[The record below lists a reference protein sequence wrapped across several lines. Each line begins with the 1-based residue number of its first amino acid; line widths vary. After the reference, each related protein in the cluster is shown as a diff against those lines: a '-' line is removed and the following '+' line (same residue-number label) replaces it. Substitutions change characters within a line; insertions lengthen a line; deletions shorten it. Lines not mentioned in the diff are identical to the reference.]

1 MDINLVSSP
10 PMAHAKADVGQTLGS
25 ITAKDVELKRNEQ
38 AQTQTQ
44 ANTITPSPDSEGV
57 NQEPDAEKL
66 NEVATELTDMMSM
79 MRKGLAFKVDDQSGR
94 PIVTVLDRDTGDI
107 IRQMP
112 TEEALALA
120 EKLSEVT
127 GLLMKTE
134 A

>member
-1 MDINLVSSP
+1 MAMDINIASSSSMVHNKVDLTQAP
-10 PMAHAKADVGQTLGS
+10 LKASASDVQ
-25 ITAKDVELKRNEQ
+25 LKRDAEVSTIDQTVEQSVIGNEQ
-38 AQTQTQ
+38 D
-44 ANTITPSPDSEGV
+44 PS
-57 NQEPDAEKL
+57 KL
-66 NEVATELTDMMSM
+66 NQVATDLSDMMSM
-79 MRKGLAFKVDDQSGR
+79 MRKGLAFKVDETSGQAV
-94 PIVTVLDRDTGDI
+94 VTVLDRDTGDV

>member
-1 MDINLVSSP
+1 MAMDINIASSSSMVRNKVDLTQAP
-10 PMAHAKADVGQTLGS
+10 LKASASDVQ
-25 ITAKDVELKRNEQ
+25 LKRDAEVSTIDQTVEQSVIGNEQ
-38 AQTQTQ
+38 D
-44 ANTITPSPDSEGV
+44 PS
-57 NQEPDAEKL
+57 KL
-66 NEVATELTDMMSM
+66 NQVATDLSDMMSM
-79 MRKGLAFKVDDQSGR
+79 MRKGLAFKVDETSGQAV
-94 PIVTVLDRDTGDI
+94 VTVLDRDTGDV

>member
-1 MDINLVSSP
+1 MDINIASSSSMVHNKVDLTQAP
-10 PMAHAKADVGQTLGS
+10 LKAS
-25 ITAKDVELKRNEQ
+25 ASDVELKRDAEVSTIDQTVEQSVTGNEQ
-38 AQTQTQ
+38 D
-44 ANTITPSPDSEGV
+44 PS
-57 NQEPDAEKL
+57 KL
-66 NEVATELTDMMSM
+66 NQVATDLSDMMSM
-79 MRKGLAFKVDDQSGR
+79 MRKGLAFKVDETSGQAV
-94 PIVTVLDRDTGDI
+94 VTVLDRDTGDV